1 MGTNR
6 EIIEVKVTGTKKAK
20 KQLGN
25 VSGALSGMASKVGVA
40 AGAFF
45 GARGLINGF
54 KALVTEGS
62 KLQTAGQA
70 FDNMGKKIGFT
81 SQSLNKLRQATN
93 NTISDID
100 LMTKANNAMALS
112 IVNSDEEMAELFDT
126 SQRLG
131 EALGVDTARA
141 LDSLVTGMG
150 RQSKL
155 MLDNLGIMVDAEVA
169 YQTYADELGIV
180 DRALD
185 DNEKKIAFN
194 NEAMRQARDLVNQM
208 GSESNTSKRKM
219 EQLNATFS
227 NMTADLGKALSPA
240 LENLTSKFVVAGMA
254 VADFMRQQT
263 EDETQTAI
271 RNLKEMGVDT
281 RELELSYTR
290 LQQNKVMQQL
300 GNQSVE
306 AAKNTERIT
315 EANKEIEDLE
325 RQKLTHAQ
333 QSLDLRERIMK
344 ATGGEMSLATLS
356 TANQIQA
363 NAMYGVQSDKKRVN
377 ELKELQAE
385 EKLFKEKQLNF
396 DNQIDMLNTEVKD
409 RQGLIDLRIRE
420 NALIEQ
426 NTTNLKEEGSA
437 LNNVTDAVEKQG
449 SWQRKLNAIKGE
461 GKKQTL
467 EGARTEYQ
475 SALSGAKAH
484 LIAQIMKMRFPLNLL
499 LAAGAESAVDN

>member
-1 MGTNR
+1 MRTNR

-185 DNEKKIAFN
+185 DNEKKIEQASSRSIN
-194 NEAMRQARDLVNQM
+194 NETINQIKNV
-208 GSESNTSKRKM
+208 SQEKIVLRAITESNLQLHCPCKYRSDSVLRSEM
-219 EQLNATFS
+219 EIS
-227 NMTADLGKALSPA
+227 
-240 LENLTSKFVVAGMA
+240 
-254 VADFMRQQT
+254 
-263 EDETQTAI
+263 
-271 RNLKEMGVDT
+271 
-281 RELELSYTR
+281 
-290 LQQNKVMQQL
+290 
-300 GNQSVE
+300 
-306 AAKNTERIT
+306 
-315 EANKEIEDLE
+315 
-325 RQKLTHAQ
+325 
-333 QSLDLRERIMK
+333 
-344 ATGGEMSLATLS
+344 
-356 TANQIQA
+356 
-363 NAMYGVQSDKKRVN
+363 
-377 ELKELQAE
+377 
-385 EKLFKEKQLNF
+385 LNF
-396 DNQIDMLNTEVKD
+396 
-409 RQGLIDLRIRE
+409 QG
-420 NALIEQ
+420 
-426 NTTNLKEEGSA
+426 
-437 LNNVTDAVEKQG
+437 
-449 SWQRKLNAIKGE
+449 KL
-461 GKKQTL
+461 
-467 EGARTEYQ
+467 
-475 SALSGAKAH
+475 
-484 LIAQIMKMRFPLNLL
+484 
-499 LAAGAESAVDN
+499 